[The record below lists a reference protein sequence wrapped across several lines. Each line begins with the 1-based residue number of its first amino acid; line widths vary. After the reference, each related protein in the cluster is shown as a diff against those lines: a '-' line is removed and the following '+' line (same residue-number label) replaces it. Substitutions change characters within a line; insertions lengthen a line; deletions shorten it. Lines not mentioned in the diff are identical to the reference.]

1 MYILHFW
8 FLFLKTAAYVI
19 DTVIA
24 IVNVVNVTIIALEEF
39 GLKVMSETA
48 ISVSGSM
55 NCKKPVRDSG
65 TFPVA

>member
-1 MYILHFW
+1 M
-8 FLFLKTAAYVI
+8 I

>member
-1 MYILHFW
+1 M
-8 FLFLKTAAYVI
+8 I

-24 IVNVVNVTIIALEEF
+24 IVNVVNITIIALEGV

-65 TFPVA
+65 IFPVA